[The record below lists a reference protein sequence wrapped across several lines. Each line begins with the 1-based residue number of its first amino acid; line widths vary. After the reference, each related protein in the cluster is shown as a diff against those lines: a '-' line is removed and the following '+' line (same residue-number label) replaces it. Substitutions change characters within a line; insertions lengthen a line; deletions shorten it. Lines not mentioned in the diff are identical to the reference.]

1 MNRMVFVGD
10 VTLEQYFDSAVVAL
24 GTGHE
29 HLGRWICDRL
39 DLPYTGD
46 AEDHNLGGVR
56 ITIEPLEEED

>member
-1 MNRMVFVGD
+1 VDRMVFVGD
-10 VTLEQYFDSAVVAL
+10 VILEQYFDSAVVAL

-46 AEDHNLGGVR
+46 AEDHNLGHAR
-56 ITIEPLEEED
+56 IIIELSEEET